1 MGLLDLL
8 FPRNCLGCGREG
20 GYFCLKCIKTIK
32 EASPILSIFPPRQ
45 PLEGLVS
52 VFAYD
57 GIVKEA
63 IHRLKY
69 RYVTDLWG
77 EFSVIIGKKIDRKK
91 EELDE
96 FLKFI
101 KEKPLV
107 VPVPLHWY
115 KQNVRGFNQASL
127 LGNSIAKKL
136 KLSFSE
142 KVLVRKKFTVSQTE
156 LKGKERE
163 KNVKNAFTLSSPK
176 IHNTIPNIL
185 LVDDVWT
192 TGSTMEAAAKVLR
205 KAGVKKVW
213 GLTIAR

>member
-8 FPRNCLGCGREG
+8 FPRNCLGCRQPG
-20 GYFCLKCIKTIK
+20 GYFCPKCAKTTK
-32 EASPILSIFPPRQ
+32 EASPIIQVNQ
-45 PLEGLVS
+45 PDSSLEGLVS
-52 VFAYD
+52 LFDYD
-57 GIVKEA
+57 GIIKEA

-77 EFSVIIGKKIDRKK
+77 EFFGIIGKRMDKK
-91 EELDE
+91 EEELGW
-96 FLKFI
+96 FFKFI

-127 LGNSIAKKL
+127 LGNSLAQKFKL
-136 KLSFSE
+136 PFSE
-142 KVLVRKKFTVSQTE
+142 KVLVRKKFTVSQTQ

-163 KNVKNAFTLSSPK
+163 KNVKNAFATPSTIIL
-176 IHNTIPNIL
+176 NTNPNIL

-192 TGSTMEAAAKVLR
+192 TGSTMESAARVLR
-205 KAGVKKVW
+205 KAGAKKVW

>member
-8 FPRNCLGCGREG
+8 FPRNCLGCRQPG
-20 GYFCLKCIKTIK
+20 GYFCPKCVKTIK
-32 EASPILSIFPPRQ
+32 EASPIIQVNQ
-45 PLEGLVS
+45 PDSSFEGLVS
-52 VFAYD
+52 LFVYD

-77 EFSVIIGKKIDRKK
+77 EFFVIIGKKMDRKK
-91 EELDE
+91 EELDG
-96 FLKFI
+96 FLGFI

-127 LGNSIAKKL
+127 FSNSIVKKY
-136 KLSFSE
+136 KLPFSE
-142 KVLVRKKFTVSQTE
+142 KVLVRKKFTVSQTQ

-163 KNVKNAFTLSSPK
+163 KNVKGIFSVLPI
-176 IHNTIPNIL
+176 IHNSTFNVL

-192 TGSTMEAAAKVLR
+192 TGSTLKEAC
-205 KAGVKKVW
+205 KALKLAGAKKVW
-213 GLTIAR
+213 GFTIAR